1 MSIKDARRGSGSGDS
16 SATGLQVRWHARL
29 QYSPHFS
36 ARELEVLAL
45 LRAGRSIREIGVA
58 LVIDESIVKAH
69 IGRLLRKVGLNSRIE
84 LTMQPFTK
92 IE

>member
-1 MSIKDARRGSGSGDS
+1 
-16 SATGLQVRWHARL
+16 
-29 QYSPHFS
+29 
-36 ARELEVLAL
+36 LEVLAL

-69 IGRLLRKVGLNSRIE
+69 IGRLLRKVGLNSRIA